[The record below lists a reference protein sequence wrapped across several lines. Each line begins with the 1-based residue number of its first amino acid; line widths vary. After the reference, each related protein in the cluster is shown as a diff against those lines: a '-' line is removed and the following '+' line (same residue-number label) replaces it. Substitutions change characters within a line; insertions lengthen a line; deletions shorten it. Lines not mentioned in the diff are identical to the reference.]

1 MATEFVLPE
10 LGENITQA
18 DVVGVLV
25 SVGDTVAVDDPVLEI
40 ETEKASFDVPSTVSG
55 TVKEVRVNAG
65 EKASVGQVVLVIE
78 ESAAAGDDG
87 GQQADDGGEQAAGD
101 GGQAEPLSDTP
112 EAEGGQHGEPEA
124 VAPES
129 EASAPRSGGAAPREE
144 AEAAEEAPR
153 VATATASAPNE
164 SRATVDTSRERESGE
179 PLPGVNGASSG
190 PRELAPA
197 APSTRRLA
205 REIGVDINQVKGSGP
220 DGRISVEDVKA
231 HAKGLLSLPR
241 AESPATAPKVA
252 ASGPAPFQAPPLPDF
267 SKYGQVRRE
276 KFSNVRRATAN
287 QMQTAWSTVP
297 MVTQFDKA
305 DITDLE
311 TLRKKIN
318 AQGGPKVTVTAII
331 LKVLG
336 SALKKF
342 PQFNASIDVANE
354 EVVYKDYFNVGVA
367 VDTERGL
374 LVPVVKDVTSKN
386 ISALAADLNEIAAKA
401 RDKKIRPED
410 LSGSCITV
418 TNLGGIGGY
427 AFTPIVNPPE
437 VAIMGVSRSSMEPV
451 YQDDTFYARLMMPV
465 CLSYDHRLI
474 DGADAA
480 RFLRWV
486 CEALENPAILAF
498 EG

>member
-1 MATEFVLPE
+1 MASEEDHVATEFVLPD
-10 LGENITQA
+10 LGENISSV
-18 DVVGVLV
+18 DVTAVLV
-25 SVGDTVAVDDPVLEI
+25 AEGDTIAVDDPVLEI
-40 ETEKASFDVPSTVSG
+40 ETEKSGFDVPSTVAG
-55 TVKEVRVNAG
+55 VVKEVRVHAG
-65 EKASVGQVVLVIE
+65 DKAKVGQVLLVIE
-78 ESAAAGDDG
+78 ESAEAEAEEPESSG
-87 GQQADDGGEQAAGD
+87 GGKGSDQA
-101 GGQAEPLSDTP
+101 QAEENAAAD
-112 EAEGGQHGEPEA
+112 
-124 VAPES
+124 
-129 EASAPRSGGAAPREE
+129 GGAAPAEE
-144 AEAAEEAPR
+144 AEPEREQPP
-153 VATATASAPNE
+153 VATASEPPTE
-164 SRATVDTSRERESGE
+164 SRGTVDSSQERTANEIK
-179 PLPGVNGASSG
+179 PGVNGASAG

-205 REIGVDINQVKGSGP
+205 REIGVDINQVKGTGP

-231 HAKGLLSLPR
+231 HAKSLLESSR
-241 AESPATAPKVA
+241 GDSPAAPARTAAGSAPSA
-252 ASGPAPFQAPPLPDF
+252 APLPDF
-267 SKYGQVRRE
+267 SKFGGVRKE

-287 QMQTAWSTVP
+287 QMQTAWSTIP

-311 TLRKKIN
+311 ALRKKMN
-318 AQGGPKVTVTAII
+318 AGGGPKVTVTAIL

-342 PQFNASIDVANE
+342 PQFNASIDMASE
-354 EVVYKDYFNVGVA
+354 EVVYKDYYNVGVA

-386 ISALAADLNEIAAKA
+386 ISELAGDLNEIAEKA
-401 RDKKIRPED
+401 REKKIRPDD

-437 VAIMGVSRSSMEPV
+437 VAILGVSKASMEPV
-451 YQDDTFYARLMMPV
+451 FQDDTFYARLMMPV
-465 CLSYDHRLI
+465 CVSYDHRLI

-486 CEALENPAILAF
+486 CQALENPAILAF

>member
-1 MATEFVLPE
+1 MVASEEDHVATEFVLPD
-10 LGENITQA
+10 LGENISSV
-18 DVVGVLV
+18 DVTAVLV
-25 SVGDTVAVDDPVLEI
+25 AEGDTIAVDDPVLEI
-40 ETEKASFDVPSTVSG
+40 ETEKSGFDVPSTVAG
-55 TVKEVRVNAG
+55 VVTEVRVAAG
-65 EKASVGQVVLVIE
+65 DKATVGQVLLVIE
-78 ESAAAGDDG
+78 ESAEAEGQPESSDDG
-87 GQQADDGGEQAAGD
+87 G
-101 GGQAEPLSDTP
+101 SDRSEETT
-112 EAEGGQHGEPEA
+112 
-124 VAPES
+124 APES
-129 EASAPRSGGAAPREE
+129 GPAPAEKSEPAP
-144 AEAAEEAPR
+144 
-153 VATATASAPNE
+153 VATASDPLTE
-164 SRATVDTSRERESGE
+164 SRGTVDSSQERTGNEVK
-179 PLPGVNGASSG
+179 PAVNGTSAG

-205 REIGVDINQVKGSGP
+205 REIGVDINQVKGTGP

-231 HAKGLLSLPR
+231 HAKALLESSR
-241 AESPATAPKVA
+241 SDSPAA
-252 ASGPAPFQAPPLPDF
+252 ASARPAAASAPTAVPLPDF
-267 SKYGQVRRE
+267 SKFGGVRKE
-276 KFSNVRRATAN
+276 KFSNVRRATAS
-287 QMQTAWSTVP
+287 QMQTAWGTIP

-311 TLRKKIN
+311 ALRKKMN
-318 AQGGPKVTVTAII
+318 AGGGPKVTVTAIL

-342 PQFNASIDVANE
+342 PQFNASIDMASE

-374 LVPVVKDVTSKN
+374 LVPVVKNVTNKN
-386 ISALAADLNEIAAKA
+386 ISELAGDLNEIAEKA
-401 RDKKIRPED
+401 REKKIRPDD

-437 VAIMGVSRSSMEPV
+437 VAILGVSKASMEPV
-451 YQDDTFYARLMMPV
+451 FQDDTFYARLMMPV
-465 CLSYDHRLI
+465 CVSYDHRLI

-486 CEALENPAILAF
+486 CQALENPAILAF

>member
-1 MATEFVLPE
+1 MAKEFVLPD
-10 LGENITQA
+10 LGENISSV
-18 DVVGVLV
+18 DVTSVLV
-25 SVGDTVAVDDPVLEI
+25 EVGDTLAVDDPVLEI
-40 ETEKASFDVPSTVSG
+40 ETEKSGFDVPSTVAG
-55 TVKEVRVNAG
+55 VIKEIRVKAG
-65 EKASVGQVVLVIE
+65 DKAEVGQVVLVVE
-78 ESAAAGDDG
+78 ESAEG
-87 GQQADDGGEQAAGD
+87 GASADDGDQGD
-101 GGQAEPLSDTP
+101 GEASTSSKDAAEKSS
-112 EAEGGQHGEPEA
+112 EASSEQKSEEEPSAESEPEA
-124 VAPES
+124 AKE
-129 EASAPRSGGAAPREE
+129 EPRKE
-144 AEAAEEAPR
+144 AE
-153 VATATASAPNE
+153 VATSTPPTENRGKVDPDGEHKSGAP
-164 SRATVDTSRERESGE
+164 A
-179 PLPGVNGASSG
+179 VNGASSG

-205 REIGVDINQVKGSGP
+205 REIGVDIHQVKGTGP
-220 DGRISVEDVKA
+220 SGRISVEDVKA
-231 HAKGLLSLPR
+231 HAKQLLTSRSAAPAAAGGTPGAALP
-241 AESPATAPKVA
+241 TA
-252 ASGPAPFQAPPLPDF
+252 QPLPDF
-267 SKYGQVRRE
+267 SKFGEVRKE

-311 TLRKKIN
+311 TLRKKMN
-318 AQGGPKVTVTAII
+318 AGGGPKVTVTAIL

-342 PQFNASIDVANE
+342 PQFNASIDMVNE
-354 EVVYKDYFNVGVA
+354 EVVYKDYFNIGVA

-374 LVPVVKDVTSKN
+374 LVPVVKDVNKKN
-386 ISALAADLNEIAAKA
+386 ISELAGNLNEIAEKA
-401 RDKKIRPED
+401 REKKIRPD
-410 LSGSCITV
+410 DMAGSCITI

-427 AFTPIVNPPE
+427 AFTPIVNTPE
-437 VAIMGVSRSSMEPV
+437 VAILGVSRSSMEPV

-486 CEALENPAILAF
+486 CQALENPAILAF

>member
-1 MATEFVLPE
+1 MAKEFVLPD
-10 LGENITQA
+10 LGENISSV
-18 DVVGVLV
+18 DVTSVLV

-40 ETEKASFDVPSTVSG
+40 ETEKSGFDVPSTVAG
-55 TVKEVRVNAG
+55 VVKEIRIKVG
-65 EKASVGQVVLVIE
+65 DKAEVGQVILVVE
-78 ESAAAGDDG
+78 ESA
-87 GQQADDGGEQAAGD
+87 
-101 GGQAEPLSDTP
+101 
-112 EAEGGQHGEPEA
+112 EGGSSGDEPSKDEGGD
-124 VAPES
+124 
-129 EASAPRSGGAAPREE
+129 SAE
-144 AEAAEEAPR
+144 AEAKGEDKGESQSDAPAKAEDEQPEEESKKETQ
-153 VATATASAPNE
+153 VATSSPPTE
-164 SRATVDTSRERESGE
+164 SRGKVDPDSDRKASDDA
-179 PLPGVNGASSG
+179 PAVNGVSSG

-205 REIGVDINQVKGSGP
+205 REIGVDIGQVKGSGP
-220 DGRISVEDVKA
+220 SGRISEDDVKA
-231 HAKGLLSLPR
+231 FAKKLLSSR
-241 AESPATAPKVA
+241 STAAPVA
-252 ASGPAPFQAPPLPDF
+252 ASQGGASFPTAQPLPDF
-267 SKYGQVRRE
+267 SKFGEVRKE

-311 TLRKKIN
+311 TLRKKMN
-318 AQGGPKVTVTAII
+318 AGGGPKVTVTAIL

-342 PQFNASIDVANE
+342 PQFNASIDVVNE
-354 EVVYKDYFNVGVA
+354 EVVYKDYFNIGVA

-374 LVPVVKDVTSKN
+374 LVPVVKDVNKKN
-386 ISALAADLNEIAAKA
+386 ISELAGNLNEIAEKA
-401 RDKKIRPED
+401 RDKKIRPD
-410 LSGSCITV
+410 DMAGSCITI

-427 AFTPIVNPPE
+427 AFTPIVNTPE
-437 VAIMGVSRSSMEPV
+437 VAILGVSRSSMEPV

-486 CEALENPAILAF
+486 CQALENPAILAF

>member
-1 MATEFVLPE
+1 VATEFVLPD
-10 LGENITQA
+10 LGENITSV
-18 DVVGVLV
+18 DVTAVLV
-25 SVGDTVAVDDPVLEI
+25 AEGDTIAVDDPVLEI
-40 ETEKASFDVPSTVSG
+40 ETEKSGFDVPSTVAG
-55 TVKEVRVNAG
+55 VVKEVHVKAG
-65 EKASVGQVVLVIE
+65 DKAKPGQVLLVVE
-78 ESAAAGDDG
+78 ETAEASEDGESSGDGDGAGD
-87 GQQADDGGEQAAGD
+87 QP
-101 GGQAEPLSDTP
+101 EPLSDMP
-112 EAEGGQHGEPEA
+112 AADQGQA
-124 VAPES
+124 
-129 EASAPRSGGAAPREE
+129 
-144 AEAAEEAPR
+144 AEAIAADGGPGPAEETEAKPAA
-153 VATATASAPNE
+153 VATAEAPGE
-164 SRATVDTSRERESGE
+164 TRATVDHSQDKGGGE
-179 PLPGVNGASSG
+179 APPGVNGSSAG

-220 DGRISVEDVKA
+220 DGRISIEDVKA
-231 HAKGLLSLPR
+231 HAKGLLDVARTDTPAAPAAAPR
-241 AESPATAPKVA
+241 VA
-252 ASGPAPFQAPPLPDF
+252 AASAPPLPDF
-267 SKYGQVRRE
+267 SKFGGVRKE
-276 KFSNVRRATAN
+276 KFSNVRRATAQ
-287 QMQTAWSTVP
+287 QMQLAWSTVP

-311 TLRKKIN
+311 VLRKKMN
-318 AQGGPKVTVTAII
+318 AQGGPKVTVTAIL

-342 PQFNASIDVANE
+342 PQFNASIDVAGE
-354 EVVYKDYFNVGVA
+354 EVIYKDYFNVGVA

-386 ISALAADLNEIAAKA
+386 ISELAGDLNVIAEKA

-418 TNLGGIGGY
+418 TNLGGIGGH

-437 VAIMGVSRSSMEPV
+437 VAILGVSRASMEPV
-451 YQDDTFYARLMMPV
+451 FQDDTFYARLMMPICV
-465 CLSYDHRLI
+465 SYDHRLI

-486 CEALENPAILAF
+486 CLALENPAILAF